1 MVAKIS
7 LGKSIYGALSYNAEK
22 INKEKGRVL
31 DTNKIYND
39 GSGNIDIHRAFEDF
53 KRWMPQH
60 TRAEKTMMHI
70 SLNPHPDDVLS
81 EMQYTQLAHE
91 YMEKMGFSEMPY
103 LIVKHEDIDRHH
115 IHIVALRVR
124 PDGSCISDKNNFY
137 RSKEITRELE
147 RKYGLHTAERQK
159 ITPDM
164 PIKKI
169 DLAGDIKRQV
179 ANTVKMVGMRYKF
192 QTIGEYNAILG
203 LYNVRCEQ
211 TDGRV
216 NGREY
221 HGLVYFATDDS
232 GKTIASP
239 FKASRL
245 GKFASRTAI
254 DGRME
259 RAKDKID
266 IRPTKQAISEAMAES
281 SGKEDFIANLKERN
295 IDLILRYTDAG
306 RIYGATF
313 IDHNTET
320 VLNGSRL
327 GKEFSANS
335 LEKWFT
341 AGEKPV
347 IHTSEPKAQQG
358 QTPQD
363 TQSVPDATQPQQ
375 GDNQFQSGNT
385 QTGNTQSGSPNSGQN
400 TTGGSGSGTSQSQ
413 PFSQPQSRTRQNNS
427 STYDDAPTLPGLD
440 LFQTGPGFDP
450 QEEAFYREMQ
460 RRKRKK
466 RRGPKL

>member
-7 LGKSIYGALSYNAEK
+7 LGNSLYGALSYNGEK

-70 SLNPHPDDVLS
+70 SLNPHPDDRLS

-91 YMEKMGFSEMPY
+91 YMEKMGFAEMPY
-103 LIVKHEDIDRHH
+103 IIVKHEDIDRHH

-169 DLAGDIKRQV
+169 DPSGDIKRQV

-203 LYNVRCEQ
+203 LYNIRCEQ

-221 HGLVYFATDDS
+221 HGLVYFATDDN

-266 IRPTKQAISEAMAES
+266 IRPTKQAVSEAMAES
-281 SGKEDFIANLKERN
+281 SSKDDFIAKLKERN
-295 IDLILRYTDAG
+295 IDLILRYTDTG

-313 IDHNTET
+313 IDHNTRT

-335 LEKWFT
+335 LEKWFS
-341 AGEKPV
+341 AGERPSVIPV
-347 IHTSEPKAQQG
+347 APDVQQE
-358 QTPQD
+358 QPHPD
-363 TQSVPDATQPQQ
+363 IRHSQS
-375 GDNQFQSGNT
+375 DNRQSQSGNT
-385 QTGNTQSGSPNSGQN
+385 PSDTADSGQS
-400 TTGGSGSGTSQSQ
+400 TTGGGSATSQSQ
-413 PFSQPQSRTRQNNS
+413 PFSQPQSQTRQNNS
-427 STYDDAPTLPGLD
+427 SSYDDAPTLPGLD

-460 RRKRKK
+460 RRKKKK

>member
-7 LGKSIYGALSYNAEK
+7 LGSSLYGAIVYNGEK

-39 GSGNIDIHRAFEDF
+39 GSGNINIHRAFEDF

-60 TRAEKTMMHI
+60 TKAEKTMMHI
-70 SLNPHPDDVLS
+70 SLNPHPDDRLS

-91 YMEKMGFSEMPY
+91 YMEKMGFADMPY
-103 LIVKHEDIDRHH
+103 IIVKHADIDRHH

-124 PDGSCISDKNNFY
+124 PDGSCISDRNNFY
-137 RSKEITRELE
+137 RSKEVTRELE

-164 PIKKI
+164 PIRKI
-169 DLAGDIKRQV
+169 DPSGDIKRQV
-179 ANTVKMVGMRYKF
+179 ANTVKMVGLRYKF

-221 HGLVYFATDDS
+221 HGLVYFATDDN

-254 DGRME
+254 DGRFE
-259 RAKDKID
+259 RAKEKID
-266 IRPTKQAISEAMAES
+266 IRPTKAVVAEVMAAS
-281 SGKEDFIANLKERN
+281 SDKDDFISRLKERN
-295 IDLILRYTDAG
+295 IDLILRHTDTG

-313 IDHNTET
+313 IDHNART

-327 GKEFSANS
+327 GREFSANS

-341 AGEKPV
+341 AGEKPTV
-347 IHTSEPKAQQG
+347 ISVAPDVQQG
-358 QTPQD
+358 QPQPD
-363 TQSVPDATQPQQ
+363 TRQPQR
-375 GDNQFQSGNT
+375 DNSQSQSGNT
-385 QTGNTQSGSPNSGQN
+385 HSGTADSGQS
-400 TTGGSGSGTSQSQ
+400 TTGGSGSDTSQRQ
-413 PFSQPQSRTRQNNS
+413 PFSQPQSQTRQGNS
-427 STYDDAPTLPGLD
+427 SSYDDVPTLPGLD

-460 RRKRKK
+460 RRRKKK